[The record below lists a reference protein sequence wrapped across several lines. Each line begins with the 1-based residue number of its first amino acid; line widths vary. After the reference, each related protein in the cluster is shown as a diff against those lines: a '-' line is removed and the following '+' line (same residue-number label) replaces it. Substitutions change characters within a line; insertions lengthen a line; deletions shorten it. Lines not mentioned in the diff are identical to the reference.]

1 MIYDLKKQLLL
12 KLTDAIENVCRNSHS
27 ISTPCR
33 STPGEITPESSP
45 VKMRLPK
52 SVPTEKDLDFL
63 PPWCV
68 LVILVSPREI
78 LNY

>member
-1 MIYDLKKQLLL
+1 M
-12 KLTDAIENVCRNSHS
+12 TDAIENVCRNSRS
-27 ISTPCR
+27 ISTPCL

-45 VKMRLPK
+45 VKMMPPK
-52 SVPTEKDLDFL
+52 SVPGEKGLYFL
-63 PPWCV
+63 PPRCV